1 MPSFLETRHSSL
13 TPISDWNSEWR
24 TTVSLWVAKDLQPTV
39 PQLQANG
46 WPTFDRRKAST
57 PERVLK
63 KCSTFNRF
71 FNFRRSFLLKKRQ
84 LVYSRNRQRDWMPN
98 RITCFV
104 ATSSKNMELTKTGTS
119 STQLQQL
126 EFSISVTRLHGTTST
141 KAMSL
146 ACQRDLSSPRGRYV
160 DRKLFVALELVQN
173 PPPPSG

>member
-1 MPSFLETRHSSL
+1 
-13 TPISDWNSEWR
+13 
-24 TTVSLWVAKDLQPTV
+24 
-39 PQLQANG
+39 
-46 WPTFDRRKAST
+46 
-57 PERVLK
+57 
-63 KCSTFNRF
+63 
-71 FNFRRSFLLKKRQ
+71 
-84 LVYSRNRQRDWMPN
+84 MPN

-173 PPPPSG
+173 PPPPPEWLGLNSLPLKFQRTWEVVPRRCMVLAPATTAVRPLTVTARDSISRTRISRRVQRGTCNCHPSRIFH